1 MRKANAELLMTMNTC
16 WFCTRSC
23 AAVLFA
29 PDDWSSMY
37 ETSILRLFT
46 PPPAFS
52 RPTRALQPI
61 SESPDVAEATP
72 VFE

>member
-1 MRKANAELLMTMNTC
+1 MRNANAESLMTMNTC

-23 AAVLFA
+23 AAVLFTL
-29 PDDWSSMY
+29 DDWSSAK
-37 ETSILRLFT
+37 ETSILRPFT
-46 PPPAFS
+46 PPAAFS
-52 RPTRALQPI
+52 RPTRALQPM